1 MNSLFRLDASFSA
14 NLEFFHQDGF
24 AVMPRVSI

>member
-24 AVMPRVSI
+24 AVMPQVFI